1 MGSFDFLFGKKD
13 TATNRHSEATIEPFV
28 FKSNSHQRYENGNP
42 VMGLQHCIRTVCV
55 EKNTHGC
62 SGYKLA
68 PGVGYIVK
76 IYNDDL
82 GKPNMS
88 DKPMKI
94 VSIEEDKVELRGFV
108 IEAQS
113 PFGWQEVDYSVYGFT
128 IYYCEGKVLKCVLH
142 MYDRNIYLEYLT
154 KDSKSLNST
163 NDAPLKRTVSIKE
176 ICDGAEFE
184 FRFKKTIVQ
193 KCDYSNK
200 NSIILEYEAD
210 DSEPPTT
217 ISRYTGSQNV
227 YIVLN
232 KIDLLRNRGII
243 DSNQQVQTKF
253 TFQSNGVDFE
263 GASAEINHFGS
274 GLSLVQITKQK
285 GEIIAFMIYNPSGV
299 SDYYYLIILQEEFK

>member
-1 MGSFDFLFGKKD
+1 MGSFDFLFKKKHTTTD
-13 TATNRHSEATIEPFV
+13 KQSEPTFEPFV
-28 FKSNSHQRYENGNP
+28 FKSNCHQRYEEGNP

-62 SGYKLA
+62 SGYKLT
-68 PGVGYIVK
+68 PGIGYIVK

-88 DKPMKI
+88 DKPMEI

-113 PFGWQEVDYSVYGFT
+113 PFGWQEIDYSVYGFT
-128 IYYCEGKVLKCVLH
+128 IYYCKGKVSKCVLH
-142 MYDRNIYLEYLT
+142 MYDRNIYLEYLIEE
-154 KDSKSLNST
+154 SKPLNSA

-176 ICDGAEFE
+176 ICEGGEFE
-184 FRFKKTIVQ
+184 FKFKKTIVQ

-200 NSIILEYEAD
+200 NSVILEYEAD
-210 DSEPPTT
+210 DNEPPTT
-217 ISRYTGSQNV
+217 ISRYTGTQNV
-227 YIVLN
+227 SIVLN
-232 KIDLLRNRGII
+232 KIDLLRSRGII

-253 TFQSNGVDFE
+253 TFQSNGIDFE

-285 GEIIAFMIYNPSGV
+285 GKIIAFMIYNPAGV
-299 SDYYYLIILQEEFK
+299 SDYYYLIILQEELK